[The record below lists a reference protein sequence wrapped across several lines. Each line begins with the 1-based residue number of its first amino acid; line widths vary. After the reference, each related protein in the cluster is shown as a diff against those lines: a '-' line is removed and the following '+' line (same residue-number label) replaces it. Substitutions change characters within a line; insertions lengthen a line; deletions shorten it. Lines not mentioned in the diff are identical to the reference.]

1 MNTQSQGNTR
11 RQNNAGTSDRR
22 QFLATGVG
30 LLATPSLLGMAQI
43 GDRPSDATRALQA
56 GVHQPSPSSSA
67 QPTDDPSS
75 RTVTLNNG
83 VKMPILGLG
92 VYQMNA
98 EDCERCVV
106 DAIQAG
112 YRMIDTAAA
121 YRNEEAVGKALK
133 RVDVPRE
140 QLFVTTK
147 LWVSDV
153 TYDKA
158 KPAFERSMKLLGL
171 DYLDLYLIHQPFN
184 DIYGAWRAMQEL
196 LKEGRIKAIGV
207 SNFHPDRV
215 MDLIANNEVKP
226 AVNQIETHV
235 FCQQIAAQ
243 KFLLEE
249 KVQMESWAPFAEGRN
264 NMFENET
271 LKSIGAKYGKTV
283 AQVVVRW
290 LTQRGIVA
298 IPKSSKKERIIENA
312 NVFDFQLSAE
322 DLAEIAKLDTGKSLF
337 FDHRDP
343 QTVRMLTRARPNR

>member
-1 MNTQSQGNTR
+1 MNTQSTNQSPPQLNGR
-11 RQNNAGTSDRR
+11 VSDRR
-22 QFLATGVG
+22 QFLATGVS
-30 LLATPSLLGMAQI
+30 LLAAPVLIPKAH
-43 GDRPSDATRALQA
+43 ATGGA
-56 GVHQPSPSSSA
+56 A
-67 QPTDDPSS
+67 QPAPAALPGTPQAPPASGTQHDPSS
-75 RTVTLNNG
+75 RTITLNNG

-92 VYQMNA
+92 VYQMSA
-98 EDCERCVV
+98 EECERSVV

-112 YRMIDTAAA
+112 YRMVDTAAA
-121 YRNEEAVGKALK
+121 YRNEEAVGKGVKASG
-133 RVDVPRE
+133 VPRE
-140 QLFVTTK
+140 QLFITTK
-147 LWVSDV
+147 LWVSDA
-153 TYDKA
+153 TYDKT
-158 KPAFERSMKLLGL
+158 KVAFDRSMKLLGL

-196 LKEGRIKAIGV
+196 YKEGRIKAIGV

-249 KVQMESWAPFAEGRN
+249 KVQMECWAPFAEGRN
-264 NMFENET
+264 NMFQNEV
-271 LKSIGAKYGKTV
+271 LKSIGDKYGKTV
-283 AQVVVRW
+283 AQVIVRW

-298 IPKSSKKERIIENA
+298 IPKSSRKDRIIENA
-312 NVFDFQLSAE
+312 KVFDFQLSAE

-343 QTVRMLTRARPNR
+343 QTVRMLTGARRNR

>member
-1 MNTQSQGNTR
+1 MNTQPQVEARSP
-11 RQNNAGTSDRR
+11 NNAGMSDRR
-22 QFLATGVG
+22 RFLATGVG
-30 LLATPSLLGMAQI
+30 LLAAPSLLGMAQV
-43 GDRPSDATRALQA
+43 GNKPNDATPA
-56 GVHQPSPSSSA
+56 A
-67 QPTDDPSS
+67 QPGGQPASDPGSQ
-75 RTVTLNNG
+75 TVTLNNG

-92 VYQMNA
+92 VYQLNA
-98 EDCERCVV
+98 DDCERCVV

-133 RVDVPRE
+133 RIDVPRD

-196 LKEGRIKAIGV
+196 HKEGRIKAIGV

-215 MDLIANNEVKP
+215 MDLIAHHEVKP

-235 FCQQIAAQ
+235 YCQQIEAH
-243 KFLLEE
+243 KFLQEQN
-249 KVQMESWAPFAEGRN
+249 VQTESWAPFAEGRN
-264 NMFENET
+264 NMFENAT

-312 NVFDFQLSAE
+312 SVFDFQLSAE

-343 QTVRMLTRARPNR
+343 QVVRMLTRPRPNR